1 MSGKPT
7 YIEVRFYGKGAHG
20 FDLVDNGSGYT
31 QNELAIIC
39 KCLPRRERN
48 EIYKQKSLGY
58 RGEALNSLC
67 KSSKVVITT
76 KHVDEPTGLRVV
88 FSTTGEIQS
97 LEPVDMAS
105 PGTLVEVRDC
115 FMNNES
121 YKRKFCQNIR
131 TQFDHCMHILTSYSL
146 ILTNTVFHV
155 TNGFSTRSPAMTMV
169 PP

>member
-1 MSGKPT
+1 M
-7 YIEVRFYGKGAHG
+7 
-20 FDLVDNGSGYT
+20 
-31 QNELAIIC
+31 
-39 KCLPRRERN
+39 
-48 EIYKQKSLGY
+48 
-58 RGEALNSLC
+58 
-67 KSSKVVITT
+67 
-76 KHVDEPTGLRVV
+76 
-88 FSTTGEIQS
+88 FSTTGEIKS

-155 TNGFSTRSPAMTMV
+155 TNGFSSGIDFCQTGFDSNVSSEDCFVTEELTTIFTTTAPGIWYRNVTTILSRCFKRAFPRMTDWLIEFNTEF
-169 PP
+169 